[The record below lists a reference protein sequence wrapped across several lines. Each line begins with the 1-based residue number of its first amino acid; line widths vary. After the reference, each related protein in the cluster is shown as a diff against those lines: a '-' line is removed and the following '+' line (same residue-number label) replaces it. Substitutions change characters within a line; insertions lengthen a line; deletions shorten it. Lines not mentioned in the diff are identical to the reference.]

1 MSNVVGGKRR
11 QEEPEDTQAGGEVGG
26 MLSRAFGKQQE
37 ARSAEQ
43 TAADNNARAA
53 QSATAKS
60 NELRS
65 SGQAVGTVETGQ
77 SDGPGPLPDESRSS
91 QGGDTG
97 QNIAPTKKRGAYRAA
112 VGGANSIRI

>member
-1 MSNVVGGKRR
+1 MSNVVGGGKRKQGDGVMDIVR
-11 QEEPEDTQAGGEVGG
+11 EVEQAPENARVAQAITDKTQAV
-26 MLSRAFGKQQE
+26 R
-37 ARSAEQ
+37 
-43 TAADNNARAA
+43 N
-53 QSATAKS
+53 
-60 NELRS
+60 
-65 SGQAVGTVETGQ
+65 SGQATGTVETGQ